1 MLKNYKLKE
10 ILTFFKNIINDLNLE
25 SLSMREKAE
34 EFLVNKIRSQYIQND
49 KKELEELVNLDK
61 KVKLQR
67 TILAYV

>member
-10 ILTFFKNIINDLNLE
+10 ILTIFKNIINDLNLE

-49 KKELEELVNLDK
+49 KKEL
-61 KVKLQR
+61 
-67 TILAYV
+67 